1 MNRGTVDHIRHS
13 HARAEVHTERD
24 RLLKRADKKT
34 QEKEKAGD
42 VSKDRARAIVIS
54 AGLTFPG
61 MIGYLSVL
69 MMWFYTYH
77 ESVASLVMTF
87 IFLMVTYIVFIALSD
102 RRVLG
107 RERPWMWWVGVLGI
121 QAIVLALVFG
131 FFLYFRLLCYYW
143 KYTEMRT
150 YTNVA
155 AMQDP
160 DAFSDGSMILFT
172 EDSQIDPMRSVG
184 FKSRWTGETYC
195 VSPIIDSAMNGGN
208 DIHYWAIGENCCPPR
223 GGFHCNDAADFS
235 TRSALVVLEPEDV
248 VRPFMRWA
256 VRGSSYSLFME
267 AIRLEE
273 AAFFTKAAVNPK
285 LVYWT
290 RDPIALKES
299 FYHKAK
305 DRCVAFSLCYFFA
318 FLLFSFVVAL
328 WRLIPKQKSEN
339 ARLSSIL

>member
-1 MNRGTVDHIRHS
+1 LG
-13 HARAEVHTERD
+13 
-24 RLLKRADKKT
+24 DK
-34 QEKEKAGD
+34 A
-42 VSKDRARAIVIS
+42 KDRARAIVIS

-61 MIGYLSVL
+61 MTSYLIIL
-69 MMWFYTYH
+69 MIWFYAYH
-77 ESVASLVMTF
+77 ESVVSLVIAF
-87 IFLMVTYIVFIALSD
+87 IALLVTYIVLIALSD

-121 QAIVLALVFG
+121 QAIVIALILG
-131 FFLYFRLLCYYW
+131 FFLYFRLLCYWW
-143 KYTEMRT
+143 KYAEMRT

-184 FKSRWTGETYC
+184 LKSRWTGETYC
-195 VSPIIDSAMNGGN
+195 VSPIIDSAMNDGN
-208 DIHYWAIGENCCPPR
+208 DIQYWAIGENCCPPR
-223 GGFHCNDAADFS
+223 GAFHCGDAGDFS

-256 VRGSSYSLFME
+256 VRGSSYSLFVE
-267 AIRLEE
+267 AIRMQE
-273 AAFFTKAAVNPK
+273 AAYFTKAAGNPK

-299 FYHKAK
+299 FFLKAK
-305 DRCVAFSLCYFFA
+305 NGCVAFSLCYFFA
-318 FLLFSFVVAL
+318 FLLFSFIVAL
-328 WRLIPKQKSEN
+328 WRLIPKQKSQN
-339 ARLSSIL
+339 TRLASIL